1 MRSLPLGGLWR
12 HGDFRRLWAGQ
23 TISQFGSQVT
33 LLALPLV
40 AAVLLEASP
49 FEMGLLAALEMAPFL
64 LVGLPA
70 GVWVDRWPRRPVLIV
85 GDVGRALVLA
95 SVPLA
100 YVLGRLSLP
109 QLYLVAFVSGTLT
122 VFFDVAYMSYLPSLV
137 TRDRLVEGNSK
148 LETTR
153 AAAQIGGPG
162 LAGVLI
168 QAFSA
173 PVAIAAD
180 AVSFVISAA
189 FCLAIS
195 SKEKLPSREAMGKR
209 VGMGAEIG
217 DGLSFV
223 LSHPLLRAIAATTA
237 LANLS
242 ASAIMALYVLFA
254 VRELGLD
261 AGMLGLIFGLAN
273 FGFLVGALLAEQA
286 ARRVGVGPTIV
297 ASSLLSALGLLLV
310 PLAARSNA
318 IAVLI
323 ASGLIASLAVPIYN
337 INQVSLRQAI
347 CPQRLQGRM
356 NATMRFLVWGTMP
369 LGSLLGGMLGEALGL
384 RAALAVVA
392 LLGLSCFLPVL
403 FSPVH
408 SLQQQPEPLPD

>member
-1 MRSLPLGGLWR
+1 MRSLPLGGSWR

-122 VFFDVAYMSYLPSLV
+122 VFFDVAYMSYLPSLM

-195 SKEKLPSREAMGKR
+195 SKEKLPSR
-209 VGMGAEIG
+209 
-217 DGLSFV
+217 
-223 LSHPLLRAIAATTA
+223 
-237 LANLS
+237 
-242 ASAIMALYVLFA
+242 
-254 VRELGLD
+254 
-261 AGMLGLIFGLAN
+261 
-273 FGFLVGALLAEQA
+273 
-286 ARRVGVGPTIV
+286 
-297 ASSLLSALGLLLV
+297 
-310 PLAARSNA
+310 
-318 IAVLI
+318 
-323 ASGLIASLAVPIYN
+323 
-337 INQVSLRQAI
+337 
-347 CPQRLQGRM
+347 
-356 NATMRFLVWGTMP
+356 
-369 LGSLLGGMLGEALGL
+369 
-384 RAALAVVA
+384 
-392 LLGLSCFLPVL
+392 
-403 FSPVH
+403 
-408 SLQQQPEPLPD
+408 

>member
-1 MRSLPLGGLWR
+1 MRSLPLGGSWR

-122 VFFDVAYMSYLPSLV
+122 VFFDVAYMSYLPSLM

-209 VGMGAEIG
+209 VGMGTEIG

-223 LSHPLLRAIAATTA
+223 LSHPLLRAIATTTA

-254 VRELGLD
+254 VRELGLE

-273 FGFLVGALLAEQA
+273 FGFLVGALLAEQT